1 MIKGGKGGANTNAS
15 GLPFEMKTDLKKL
28 LEASGYE
35 VKRGQVFRGD
45 QNIGELA
52 SQNKVYEFLENKE
65 TIVPPPR
72 VGRLRPDE
80 ALYVAESDT
89 LFIVEK
95 KNQTVGGSTDEKIQ
109 TAVYKVYYYNMLLEG
124 TGIKLKFM
132 YLLNDWF
139 RNEKYELV
147 IDWLEK
153 NGVAVYFEEIPL
165 SEFELSASIT
175 G

>member
-35 VKRGQVFRGD
+35 VKKDQVFLNGKV
-45 QNIGELA
+45 IGELA
-52 SQNKVYEFLENKE
+52 SQNRIYAFLDKKD

-80 ALYVAESDT
+80 ALYISESDT

-109 TAVYKVYYYNMLLEG
+109 TAVYKMYYYNMLLEG

-139 RNEKYELV
+139 RDEKYELV
-147 IDWLEK
+147 IDWLDK

-165 SEFELSASIT
+165 SEFELQ

>member
-15 GLPFEMKTDLKKL
+15 GLPFELKTDLKTL
-28 LEASGYE
+28 LEAAGFE
-35 VKRGQVFRGD
+35 VTNGEVFRKGEY
-45 QNIGELA
+45 IGELA
-52 SQNKVYEFLENKE
+52 SKKKIYSFLDKKE
-65 TIVPPPR
+65 TIVAPPR
-72 VGRLRPDE
+72 VGKLWPDE
-80 ALYVAESDT
+80 ALYIAGSDT

-132 YLLNDWF
+132 YLLSDWF
-139 RNEKYELV
+139 RDEKYELV
-147 IDWLEK
+147 IDWLAD

-165 SEFELSASIT
+165 TEFELTA
-175 G
+175 

>member
-35 VKRGQVFRGD
+35 VKKGQVFLEG
-45 QNIGELA
+45 QPIGELA
-52 SQNKVYEFLENKE
+52 GQNKIYDFLKNKE
-65 TIVPPPR
+65 TIVQPPR

-80 ALYVAESDT
+80 ALYVAETDT

-109 TAVYKVYYYNMLLEG
+109 TAVYKVHYYNMLLEG

-132 YLLNDWF
+132 YLLSDWF

-147 IDWLEK
+147 IDWLQD

-165 SEFELSASIT
+165 TEFELAST
-175 G
+175 

>member
-35 VKRGQVFRGD
+35 VKKEQVLRNGKI
-45 QNIGELA
+45 IGELA
-52 SQNKVYEFLENKE
+52 SQNRIYAFLDNKD

-80 ALYVAESDT
+80 ALYISESDT

-109 TAVYKVYYYNMLLEG
+109 TAVYKMYYYNMLLEG

-132 YLLNDWF
+132 YLLNNWF
-139 RNEKYELV
+139 RDEKYELV
-147 IDWLEK
+147 IDWLDK

-165 SEFELSASIT
+165 SEFELQA
-175 G
+175 

>member
-15 GLPFEMKTDLKKL
+15 GLPFELKTDLKAL
-28 LEASGYE
+28 LERSGFE
-35 VKRGQVFRGD
+35 VKNGD
-45 QNIGELA
+45 VLLDGEYIGELA
-52 SQNKVYEFLENKE
+52 SQNKIYSFLEKKE
-65 TIVPPPR
+65 AIVSPPR

-80 ALYVAESDT
+80 AIYVAESDT

-132 YLLNDWF
+132 YLLSDWF
-139 RNEKYELV
+139 RDEKYELV
-147 IDWLEK
+147 IDWLAD

-165 SEFELSASIT
+165 SEFELTA
-175 G
+175 

>member
-35 VKRGQVFRGD
+35 VKKEQVLLNGKI
-45 QNIGELA
+45 IGELA
-52 SQNKVYEFLENKE
+52 SQNRIYAFLDNKD

-80 ALYVAESDT
+80 ALYISESDT

-109 TAVYKVYYYNMLLEG
+109 TAVYKMYYYNMLLEG

-132 YLLNDWF
+132 YLLNNWF
-139 RNEKYELV
+139 RDEKYELV
-147 IDWLEK
+147 IDWLDK

-165 SEFELSASIT
+165 SEFELQA
-175 G
+175 